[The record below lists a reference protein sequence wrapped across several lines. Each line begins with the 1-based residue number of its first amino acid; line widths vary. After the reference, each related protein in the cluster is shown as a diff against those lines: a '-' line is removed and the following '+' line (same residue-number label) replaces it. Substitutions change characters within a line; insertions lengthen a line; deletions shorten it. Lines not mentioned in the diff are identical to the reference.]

1 MSVPDVLADIGILWH
16 MLRGQPCHGDRRQR
30 LEAFYAPQA
39 DHYDA
44 FRARLLQGRGEML
57 QMLAPAPHA
66 HVVELGCGTGA
77 NLIHLAD
84 RLDHLR
90 RLDLVDLCPS
100 LLAKARQRVMA
111 YRNVEVIEADACSY
125 QPDEAVDC
133 VYFSYSLTMIPD
145 WRRALDNAL
154 GMLRPGGRLGVVDF
168 YLPPDGGF
176 ANYLWR
182 RWFAHDGVYLS
193 ASHLPELCARLPD
206 HVQHQRRAP
215 VPYLPALRV
224 PYYLFVGQKP

>member
-1 MSVPDVLADIGILWH
+1 MLADVGILWQ
-16 MLRGQPCHGDRRQR
+16 MLRGQPRRGDRMQR

-39 DHYDA
+39 EHYDA
-44 FRARLLQGRGEML
+44 FRARLLQGRGEMI

-84 RLDHLR
+84 RLDHLG

-100 LLAKARQRVMA
+100 LLEKARQRVRP
-111 YRNVEVIEADACSY
+111 YRNVEVIQADACTY
-125 QPDEAVDC
+125 QPDGPVDC

-154 GMLRPGGRLGVVDF
+154 CMLRPGGRLGLVDF
-168 YLPPDGGF
+168 YLPPDGGL
-176 ANYLWR
+176 ANHLWQ
-182 RWFAHDGVYLS
+182 RWFALDGVYLS
-193 ASHLPELCARLPD
+193 ASQLPELRERLPD
-206 HVQHQRRAP
+206 HVQQQRRAAL
-215 VPYLPALRV
+215 PYLPGLRV
-224 PYYLFVGQKP
+224 PYYLFVGRKP